1 MHEQV
6 SRRLGEAGLV
16 LPEVPAAVG
25 AYVPAVRT
33 GNLVFTSGQLPMV
46 DGQPLALGRLGES
59 VSIEDGRRSAEQCA
73 LRALAA
79 AGSVA
84 DLDGVVRVVKVVGYV
99 ASAIDFDAQ
108 PAVIDGASRVLGLA
122 FAEAGAH
129 AREAVG
135 VAALPMGVPV
145 ELSLVLEVG

>member
-6 SRRLGEAGLV
+6 SRRLGEAGLA
-16 LPEVPAAVG
+16 LPEVPVAVG

-46 DGQPLALGRLGES
+46 DGQPMAIGRLGES
-59 VSIEDGRRSAEQCA
+59 VSLEDGRRSAEQCA

-99 ASAIDFDAQ
+99 ASAADFDAQ
-108 PAVIDGASRVLGLA
+108 PAVIDGASRVLELA
-122 FAEAGAH
+122 FAEFGAH

-145 ELSLVLEVG
+145 ELSLVLEVC